1 MKEMLE
7 NIARL
12 AIVAALI
19 MAAIWAACLVLALP
33 EIIAGIIL

>member
-1 MKEMLE
+1 MKKLFED
-7 NIARL
+7 IARL

-19 MAAIWAACLVLALP
+19 MAAVWAACFVLALP

>member
-1 MKEMLE
+1 MKKLFE
-7 NIARL
+7 NIVRL

-19 MAAIWAACLVLALP
+19 MAAVWAACLVLALP